1 MGYVRVQEKLVERQE
16 AERKRVCYVG
26 MTRSKDLLLLS
37 GAVASRS
44 AGDTVLDWLQDIGE
58 GEIGN
63 PMTGAWKVGSS
74 RIPHRVVYAPER
86 KSARR
91 PFTTHGTVPP
101 LHPPTLS
108 QLWNERT
115 ARRGTVQGVSW
126 RLTPTSLSPTVTTL
140 RTRRAVARL
149 LIATSVSWPVC

>member
-1 MGYVRVQEKLVERQE
+1 MSYVRVQEKLVERQE

-63 PMTGAWKVGSS
+63 PMTGAWRGWFQQNSIEWSTPLNVNQHGVHSP
-74 RIPHRVVYAPER
+74 RMEQCRHCIPRRSPNCGTNAPLAAGRFRV
-86 KSARR
+86 
-91 PFTTHGTVPP
+91 
-101 LHPPTLS
+101 
-108 QLWNERT
+108 
-115 ARRGTVQGVSW
+115 
-126 RLTPTSLSPTVTTL
+126 SLG
-140 RTRRAVARL
+140 A
-149 LIATSVSWPVC
+149 